1 MTIRNAKVKLNGI
14 DIQVNT
20 MGVKPLNVT
29 VVDELRPWLS
39 REKIAATRNDD
50 DSLGFDVVTLSG
62 KRIRVKYG
70 TAEQLPVPINNA
82 DALDSLY
89 SKYIHTVYE
98 LSGEGMPKSDAFT
111 FYNLY
116 RSTQERWAQLASIR
130 TKLAE
135 PDIPATSRSVLIAQ
149 YNALNFTDLTM
160 ALWLYGNSYTVM
172 FAEGQSCN
180 FIDWV
185 IGNYTDFNFT
195 LLTRTPIS

>member
-1 MTIRNAKVKLNGI
+1 MSIRNVKVKLNNI

-20 MGVKPLNVT
+20 MGVKPLSVS

-50 DSLGFDVVTLSG
+50 DSLGFDVTTLSG

-70 TAEQLPVPINNA
+70 TAEQMAVPVNNA
-82 DALDSLY
+82 SALDSLY

-98 LSGEGMPKSDAFT
+98 LEGEGMPKSDAFT

-116 RSTQERWAQLASIR
+116 RSTQERWAQLANLR

-135 PDIPATSRSVLIAQ
+135 PDIPATTRLSLVGS
-149 YNALNFTDLTM
+149 YNAMSFADLTVD
-160 ALWLYGNSYTVM
+160 LWLYGNTYQVM

-180 FIDWV
+180 FTDWV
-185 IGNYTDFNFT
+185 IGDYTDFRFT